1 MHFLLWSNLLI
12 CSDKCLNN
20 GHIYH
25 SWSLP
30 LFKCHLWD
38 KNLTQT
44 DQLLGLRSLESHTNR
59 PIAGPQESRIH
70 LPIFCLFTGVKGRVN
85 PRAQYSRMAAYS
97 VPLNCVNRLALAGC
111 NGFMKTWGQPI
122 TPAATPICWT
132 SSTGRHGSGRCQC
145 FLLYR

>member
-97 VPLNCVNRLALAGC
+97 VPLNCVNKVGLGWLQWTHEDMR
-111 NGFMKTWGQPI
+111 
-122 TPAATPICWT
+122 PAHYP
-132 SSTGRHGSGRCQC
+132 SSHTN
-145 FLLYR
+145 LLNKQHR